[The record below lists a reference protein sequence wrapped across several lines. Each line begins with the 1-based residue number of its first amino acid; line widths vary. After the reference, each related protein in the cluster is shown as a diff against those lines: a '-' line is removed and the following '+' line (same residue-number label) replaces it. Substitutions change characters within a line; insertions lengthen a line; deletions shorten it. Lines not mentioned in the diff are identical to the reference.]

1 MARLLLILAF
11 AVSVVACGGSAE
23 PVVDT
28 QGTVQYGNLETG
40 WWYIEADSGVVY
52 TPFPLPDEF
61 KVAGLRVQASLL
73 LLEDTASFF
82 PGTYVRIVSI
92 EKLAVA
98 AGGN

>member
-1 MARLLLILAF
+1 MARLLLLLAF

-23 PVVDT
+23 PVVET
-28 QGTVQYGNLETG
+28 QGIVQYQNLETG
-40 WWYIEADSGVVY
+40 WWYIEADSGVMY

-61 KVAGLRVQASLL
+61 QVAGLRVQASLVL
-73 LLEDTASFF
+73 LKDTASFF

-92 EKLAVA
+92 EKLAGA